1 MEKSTNIDFYMDNL
15 GDFGSYQLR
24 QFLLNLMSAFTAGLH
39 MMALVTVA
47 AVPDYN
53 CLIPELES
61 ESNITNW
68 IVAPKFN
75 NDSCQ
80 AIINYNKTINCE
92 KWSFNETYY
101 GSTRAT
107 QWNMICDNRWMGS
120 LAQMSYMFGVFTG
133 AVVLGSLADKFGRKK
148 IFCVSAV
155 AQLFL
160 SVGVAFLNNYW
171 IFIATTYVYGIFG
184 SSGSYIS
191 GFVLTMELVGPS
203 KRSMCGI
210 LFQTTFASGI
220 MAVAAWGYFVRDT
233 FLLQIIY
240 GLHSLILIP
249 HFWLIDESPRWL
261 WGQGRKEEAIKIVQK
276 ALKTNNN
283 TTPILLEKEQML
295 SLNNDEPIKENNQNR
310 SYSIL
315 DLFKTPNLR
324 NNTINVCLYW
334 FAASFGYYGISLRT
348 GNLPGNPYFMLFV
361 MAAVEI
367 PSYVFVTLSMDR
379 VGRRFL
385 SSSMMIVGG
394 TALLISAFF
403 PSDPLSQSISTGIVF
418 LGKFCIAGAFAII
431 YNYTVER
438 FPTVVRNT
446 AIGLGSM
453 FARLAGGFTPL
464 VTLLDVYDVR
474 APAITFALVTLMSG
488 ILSTLLPETLNT
500 VMPQTMEDGEEFG
513 KGDTCFTTGCFGRS
527 KKPQSKQKD
536 IPLEESY

>member
-1 MEKSTNIDFYMDNL
+1 MEKSTNIDFYMDHL

-39 MMALVTVA
+39 MMVLVTVA
-47 AVPDYN
+47 AVPEYK

-80 AIINYNKTINCE
+80 AINTYNQTVNCE
-92 KWSFNETYY
+92 KWIFNETYY
-101 GSTRAT
+101 GTTRAT

-133 AVVLGSLADKFGRKK
+133 SVVLGSLADK
-148 IFCVSAV
+148 
-155 AQLFL
+155 
-160 SVGVAFLNNYW
+160 
-171 IFIATTYVYGIFG
+171 
-184 SSGSYIS
+184 
-191 GFVLTMELVGPS
+191 
-203 KRSMCGI
+203 
-210 LFQTTFASGI
+210 
-220 MAVAAWGYFVRDT
+220 
-233 FLLQIIY
+233 
-240 GLHSLILIP
+240 
-249 HFWLIDESPRWL
+249 LIDESPRWL
-261 WGQGRKEEAIKIVQK
+261 WGQGRKEEAIKIIQK
-276 ALKTNNN
+276 ALKTNNK
-283 TTPILLEKEQML
+283 TMPILLEKEQMV
-295 SLNNDEPIKENNQNR
+295 SLNNDEPVKESNQNR
-310 SYSIL
+310 S
-315 DLFKTPNLR
+315 
-324 NNTINVCLYW
+324 

-367 PSYVFVTLSMDR
+367 PSYIFVTLSMDR
-379 VGRRFL
+379 MGRRFL

-464 VTLLDVYDVR
+464 VTLLDSYDAR
-474 APAITFALVTLMSG
+474 APAITFALVTLISG
-488 ILSTLLPETLNT
+488 VLSTLLPETLNT
-500 VMPQTMEDGEEFG
+500 IMPQTMEDGEEFG
-513 KGDTCFTTGCFGRS
+513 KGDTCFTTGCFGRK
-527 KKPQSKQKD
+527 KKPQPKKKE
-536 IPLEESY
+536 IPVEESY